1 MHEVGLRLVHMSPG
15 RIRLK
20 LDQVKGDISRAKEIE
35 EGLRRVGRIHSAEA
49 NPLTGSLLIT
59 FEAEQSDLIE
69 IPFAVASV
77 LGISLNDLDPE
88 QLRLLMSG
96 HVNGSPLKVASLSS
110 EIEGA
115 MRQMNSAL
123 NRTFGADL
131 QIVVP
136 LLLGVLGVRDLV
148 ISKKTTYPSWHDYFW
163 FAFSTYFILNRP
175 SSVINGETKDAA

>member
-1 MHEVGLRLVHMSPG
+1 MSPG

-35 EGLRRVGRIHSAEA
+35 EGLRRVRQIHSAEA

-59 FEAEQSDLIE
+59 FEAEQSDSME

-88 QLRLLMSG
+88 QLSLLMSG
-96 HVNGSPLKVASLSS
+96 HVNGSLQTVTSLTS

-115 MRQMNSAL
+115 IRQMNSAL
-123 NRTFGADL
+123 NRTVGADL
-131 QIVVP
+131 QMVVP
-136 LLLGVLGVRDLV
+136 LLLAMLGLRDLV
-148 ISKKTTYPSWHDYFW
+148 ISEKTTYPSWHDYLW

-175 SSVINGETKDAA
+175 SSVINGEIKDAA